1 MSGFSA
7 AFMWHFRRERV
18 RMAVLGL
25 AALIFVG
32 LMLGLSNSV
41 QPSELQALFE
51 KLPPTLGALVG
62 IEEGE
67 MFNISGWV
75 GLVHN
80 HPIWLIAILA
90 FPLAAGLRGV
100 ANGID
105 DGTLE
110 LVLAQPLSRST
121 YYLALAAVVGLGT
134 TLVLT
139 CSMLGGLIARSV
151 ITLSDDL
158 PTSTLLTLPI
168 SGWALALSIA
178 GISLLVSVLS
188 AGGGRPGS
196 TVIGIVVV
204 MFFLRF
210 LSDAVPGASWLRW
223 ASVFGYHDPGELVGE
238 GLAAGQLLALLAVGL
253 ICAGVGLWVFRRK
266 QLTF

>member
-18 RMAVLGL
+18 RMAVLVL

-62 IEEGE
+62 IDEGE
-67 MFNISGWV
+67 MFDISGWV

-121 YYLALAAVVGLGT
+121 
-134 TLVLT
+134 
-139 CSMLGGLIARSV
+139 
-151 ITLSDDL
+151 
-158 PTSTLLTLPI
+158 
-168 SGWALALSIA
+168 
-178 GISLLVSVLS
+178 
-188 AGGGRPGS
+188 
-196 TVIGIVVV
+196 
-204 MFFLRF
+204 
-210 LSDAVPGASWLRW
+210 
-223 ASVFGYHDPGELVGE
+223 
-238 GLAAGQLLALLAVGL
+238 
-253 ICAGVGLWVFRRK
+253 
-266 QLTF
+266 